1 MDGDVIAKIEEELQ
15 FDGENLRWEFERH
28 ATTVF
33 SYGLKLNQI
42 RAEFRKLETMYKRME
57 AQKVLDLRKIL
68 EATGEK
74 WTVDRI
80 KAKVLVDMVPVEEKV
95 ELKKQEVEFWTK
107 VFDSFS
113 IKGGMIQSYGALKRS
128 ELSFLD

>member
-1 MDGDVIAKIEEELQ
+1 MDDTVIAQIEEDLQ

-28 ATTVF
+28 SSTYF
-33 SYGLKLNQI
+33 KYGMKLNQV
-42 RAEFRKLETMYKRME
+42 RAELRRLENMYKRRE
-57 AQKVLDLRKIL
+57 AGKVLETRKL
-68 EATGEK
+68 LKFKGEK
-74 WTVDRI
+74 WTVDQI
-80 KAKVLVDMVPVEEKV
+80 KAKVLIDMEGIEEKV
-95 ELKKQEVEFWTK
+95 ELKKAEVDFWTK